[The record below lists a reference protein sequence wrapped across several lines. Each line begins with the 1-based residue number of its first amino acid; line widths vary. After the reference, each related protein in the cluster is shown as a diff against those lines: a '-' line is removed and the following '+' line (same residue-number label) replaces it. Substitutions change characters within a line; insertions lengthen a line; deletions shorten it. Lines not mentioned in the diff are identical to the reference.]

1 MGYKFFFLG
10 YYPRYADNKLNGRVT
25 RLLVTPL
32 VKSLIML
39 FGKNEYLEFIDS
51 FKYPLAGEYAFR
63 MHLLREIRFQVTG
76 D

>member
-1 MGYKFFFLG
+1 MLI
-10 YYPRYADNKLNGRVT
+10 NKLNGRVT

-51 FKYPLAGEYAFR
+51 FKYPLAGEYAFKN
-63 MHLLREIRFQVTG
+63 TC
-76 D
+76 